1 MPINAVNLTGNVYP
15 AGPKGDTGPANILE
29 IGTVEKGE
37 NASASITG
45 EAPNQTL
52 NLILP
57 KGDKG
62 EKGDTGET
70 NSLSIGTVEKGT
82 VPSATI
88 TGQAPNQILNLVLPK
103 GDTGEKGEVG
113 PRGEQ
118 GIQGNPGPINS
129 IKIGRVEKGEEASVT
144 IVGESPNQI
153 LNFVLPIGP
162 KGNTGEK
169 GDQGPKGE
177 QGIQGETGATTSL
190 SIGLVSS
197 GEEASATIIGE
208 APDQILNLV
217 LPKGDKGEK
226 GNVGPQG
233 VQGIQGETG
242 PANSLTIGTV
252 EKGAV
257 PSATITGEAPNQV
270 LNLVLPTGETAE
282 IEAIKEE
289 QTTQNEN
296 IEKNAEGIAQNKKD
310 VDEELTKIKKENSLL
325 KSQIPEG
332 HASGNDIHLEDS
344 SNMPFEWRLN
354 GGSRQ
359 KTRSG
364 KNVINVKTTVLSTY
378 SSIGKDD
385 WITIERTNT
394 AETEDAFCNFFT
406 KLTKELKTDTTYTII
421 CEIKSVTT
429 TSGGYLS
436 ITNDSTSFAFGA
448 TTPSKHLTELKA
460 GDIIINKLKTKS
472 DFTDV
477 TNLLRTFVAVKPQS
491 SVKIVFRLSVIEG
504 DITDNSFEYESYGV
518 SPSVEFLSEIKNVG
532 NNINLYDKNNPNI
545 LNTPIDS
552 NGTGVNVQNA
562 YKTIWIPCKPN
573 TTYTVSKIFDETKNR
588 FGVGYSSIE
597 PNYSQ
602 AVEGYIS
609 NEKANV
615 LTVTTNATAKYL
627 LAYVWIKGSSTTYEK
642 MLDSI
647 KIEEGIKATNYSDYN
662 CGSVGVTIS
671 NKNLYKIEKV
681 INDTNYSKIIYKDE
695 NGNVSFTTGG
705 IPLIIA
711 PTKTKEKTEYTYIL
725 KCKSN
730 VTTENNINFTAIYED
745 ATSELLSANKK
756 KDTNE
761 FIVKF
766 KTDKEKTLAYVTQ
779 QYTNSSRTTIITKDT
794 MILEGDYLN
803 LEELYEIHQ
812 EQEILFPLAEGQKL
826 YEGSYLAKDGI
837 HNKRISING
846 NEYKNTAG
854 MNRAYSTENYNCFD
868 IYTGLKFV
876 KSENQYKT
884 IGALCN
890 QFKEKNWASFWQQK
904 VNEEGFCI
912 NQDNRSTIYIKI
924 SKEICPDIDTFKK
937 YIDENNLLFEISLE
951 QEEIIPYT
959 PEQQAVI
966 DKILYTY
973 KNVTNISVDDE
984 LATLEISYKKDIET
998 MFNNQAKEC
1007 NERLSNIENLLN
1019 TTETSALLLDNLEDD
1034 LEKEV

>member
-15 AGPKGDTGPANILE
+15 AGPKGDTGPANTLE

-70 NSLSIGTVEKGT
+70 NSLSIGTIEKGT

-190 SIGLVSS
+190 SIGRVSS
-197 GEEASATIIGE
+197 GKEASATIIGE

-233 VQGIQGETG
+233 EQGIQGKPG

-282 IEAIKEE
+282 IEAIKQE
-289 QTTQNEN
+289 QTTQSEN

-325 KSQIPEG
+325 KSQIPTG
-332 HASGNDIHLEDS
+332 TASGNNIHLEDS
-344 SNMPFEWRLN
+344 SNMDFEWKLR
-354 GGSRQ
+354 GWSRQ
-359 KTRSG
+359 ETRSG
-364 KNVINVKTTVLSTY
+364 KNLFDNTVEPQFISNAKKEIINTGERIILTAKTFSYAIFKVEKNIREYAGKTVRLKMDFSKSNANLNPKYGVLLGSSDYSNREVKGESTVS
-378 SSIGKDD
+378 G
-385 WITIERTNT
+385 
-394 AETEDAFCNFFT
+394 
-406 KLTKELKTDTTYTII
+406 YTITFNLPS
-421 CEIKSVTT
+421 ELENEKE
-429 TSGGYLS
+429 YLFVRLYATQNNEGNIENYVDYTKIILTIDNENMS
-436 ITNDSTSFAFGA
+436 YEAF
-448 TTPSKHLTELKA
+448 
-460 GDIIINKLKTKS
+460 
-472 DFTDV
+472 
-477 TNLLRTFVAVKPQS
+477 
-491 SVKIVFRLSVIEG
+491 
-504 DITDNSFEYESYGV
+504 GV
-518 SPSVEFLSEIKNVG
+518 SPSPEYPSKIENVGDNINLFNKNDTNCIFDTAISNNTLGIKASGTYKTVYVPCKANTIYSISKKYDEIKNMLIVAC
-532 NNINLYDKNNPNI
+532 
-545 LNTPIDS
+545 S
-552 NGTGVNVQNA
+552 N
-562 YKTIWIPCKPN
+562 
-573 TTYTVSKIFDETKNR
+573 DM
-588 FGVGYSSIE
+588 
-597 PNYSQ
+597 PNYSKK
-602 AVEGYIS
+602 VENLGGS
-609 NEKANV
+609 EMATN
-615 LTVTTNATAKYL
+615 LTVTTSNTAKYL
-627 LAYVWIKGSSTTYEK
+627 LAYVWVSGGSTTYQE

-745 ATSELLSANKK
+745 GTSELLSANKK

-779 QYTNSSRTTIITKDT
+779 QYTNSSRTTIITEGT

-912 NQDNRSTIYIKI
+912 NQDNRSTIHIKI

-937 YIDENNLLFEISLE
+937 YIDENNLLFEIPLE

-973 KNVTNISVDDE
+973 KNVTNISVDNK
-984 LATLEISYKKDIET
+984 LTTLDITYKKDIET
-998 MFNNQAKEC
+998 MFNNQAKEY

-1019 TTETSALLLDNLEDD
+1019 TTETSALLLDNLEND
-1034 LEKEV
+1034 LKEEV

>member
-15 AGPKGDTGPANILE
+15 AGPKGDTGPANTLE

-70 NSLSIGTVEKGT
+70 NSLSIGTIEKGT

-190 SIGLVSS
+190 SIGRVSS
-197 GEEASATIIGE
+197 GKEASATIIGE

-233 VQGIQGETG
+233 EQGIQGKPG

-282 IEAIKEE
+282 IEAIKQE
-289 QTTQNEN
+289 QTTQSEN

-325 KSQIPEG
+325 KSQIPTG
-332 HASGNDIHLEDS
+332 TASGNNIHLEDS
-344 SNMPFEWRLN
+344 SNMDFEWKLR
-354 GGSRQ
+354 GWSRQ
-359 KTRSG
+359 ETRSG
-364 KNVINVKTTVLSTY
+364 KNLFDNTVEPQFISNAKKEIINTGERIILTAKTFSYAIFKVEKNIREYAGKTVRLKMDFSKSNANLNPKYGVLLGSSDYSNREVKGESTVS
-378 SSIGKDD
+378 G
-385 WITIERTNT
+385 
-394 AETEDAFCNFFT
+394 
-406 KLTKELKTDTTYTII
+406 YTITFNLPS
-421 CEIKSVTT
+421 ELENEKE
-429 TSGGYLS
+429 YLFVRLYATQNNEGNIENYVDYTKIILTIDNENMS
-436 ITNDSTSFAFGA
+436 YEAF
-448 TTPSKHLTELKA
+448 
-460 GDIIINKLKTKS
+460 
-472 DFTDV
+472 
-477 TNLLRTFVAVKPQS
+477 
-491 SVKIVFRLSVIEG
+491 
-504 DITDNSFEYESYGV
+504 GV
-518 SPSVEFLSEIKNVG
+518 SPSPEYPSKIENVGDNINLFNKNDTNCIFDTAISNNTLGIKASGTYKTVYVPCKANTIYSISKKYDEIKNRLIVAC
-532 NNINLYDKNNPNI
+532 
-545 LNTPIDS
+545 S
-552 NGTGVNVQNA
+552 N
-562 YKTIWIPCKPN
+562 
-573 TTYTVSKIFDETKNR
+573 DM
-588 FGVGYSSIE
+588 
-597 PNYSQ
+597 PNYSKK
-602 AVEGYIS
+602 VENLGGS
-609 NEKANV
+609 EMATN
-615 LTVTTNATAKYL
+615 LTVTTSNTAKYL
-627 LAYVWIKGSSTTYEK
+627 LAYVWVSGGSTTYQE

-745 ATSELLSANKK
+745 GTSELLSANKK

-779 QYTNSSRTTIITKDT
+779 QYTNSSRTTIITEGT

-826 YEGSYLAKDGI
+826 YEGSYLAKDEI

-912 NQDNRSTIYIKI
+912 HQDNRSTIYIKI

-937 YIDENNLLFEISLE
+937 YIDENNLLFEIPLE

-973 KNVTNISVDDE
+973 KNVTNISVDNK
-984 LATLEISYKKDIET
+984 LTTLDITYKKDIET
-998 MFNNQAKEC
+998 MFNNQAKEY

-1019 TTETSALLLDNLEDD
+1019 TTETSALLLDNLEND
-1034 LEKEV
+1034 LKEEV

>member
-15 AGPKGDTGPANILE
+15 AGPKGDTGPANTLE

-70 NSLSIGTVEKGT
+70 NSLSIGTIEKGT

-190 SIGLVSS
+190 SIGRVSS
-197 GEEASATIIGE
+197 GKEASATIIGE

-233 VQGIQGETG
+233 EQGIQGKPG

-282 IEAIKEE
+282 IEAIKQE
-289 QTTQNEN
+289 QTTQSEN

-325 KSQIPEG
+325 KSQIPTG
-332 HASGNDIHLEDS
+332 TASGNNIHLEDS
-344 SNMPFEWRLN
+344 SNMDFEWKLR
-354 GGSRQ
+354 GWSRQ
-359 KTRSG
+359 ETRSG
-364 KNVINVKTTVLSTY
+364 KNLFDNTVEPQFISNAKKEIINTGERIILTAKTFSYAIFKVEKNIREYAGKTVRLKMDFSKSNANLNPKYGVLLGSSDYSNREVKGESTVS
-378 SSIGKDD
+378 G
-385 WITIERTNT
+385 
-394 AETEDAFCNFFT
+394 
-406 KLTKELKTDTTYTII
+406 YTITFNLPS
-421 CEIKSVTT
+421 ELENEKE
-429 TSGGYLS
+429 YLFVRLYATQNNEGNIENYVDYTKIILTIDNENMS
-436 ITNDSTSFAFGA
+436 YEAF
-448 TTPSKHLTELKA
+448 
-460 GDIIINKLKTKS
+460 
-472 DFTDV
+472 V
-477 TNLLRTFVAVKPQS
+477 
-491 SVKIVFRLSVIEG
+491 
-504 DITDNSFEYESYGV
+504 V
-518 SPSVEFLSEIKNVG
+518 SPSPEYPSKIENVGDNINLFNKNDTNCIFDTAISNNTLGIKASGTYKTVYVPCKANTIYSISKKYDEIKNRLIVAC
-532 NNINLYDKNNPNI
+532 
-545 LNTPIDS
+545 S
-552 NGTGVNVQNA
+552 N
-562 YKTIWIPCKPN
+562 
-573 TTYTVSKIFDETKNR
+573 DM
-588 FGVGYSSIE
+588 
-597 PNYSQ
+597 PNYSKK
-602 AVEGYIS
+602 VENLGGS
-609 NEKANV
+609 EMATN
-615 LTVTTNATAKYL
+615 LTVTTSNTAKYL
-627 LAYVWIKGSSTTYEK
+627 LAYVWVSGGSTTYQE

-745 ATSELLSANKK
+745 GTSELLSANKK

-779 QYTNSSRTTIITKDT
+779 QYTNSSRTTIITEGT

-912 NQDNRSTIYIKI
+912 NQDNRSIIYIKI

-937 YIDENNLLFEISLE
+937 YIDENNLLFEIPLE

-973 KNVTNISVDDE
+973 KNVTNISVDNK
-984 LATLEISYKKDIET
+984 LTTLDITYKKDIET
-998 MFNNQAKEC
+998 MFNNQAKEY

-1019 TTETSALLLDNLEDD
+1019 TTETSALLLDNLEND
-1034 LEKEV
+1034 LKEEV

>member
-15 AGPKGDTGPANILE
+15 AGPKGDTGPANTLE

-70 NSLSIGTVEKGT
+70 NSLSIGTIEKGT

-190 SIGLVSS
+190 SIGRVSS
-197 GEEASATIIGE
+197 GKEASATIIGE

-233 VQGIQGETG
+233 EQGIQGKPG

-282 IEAIKEE
+282 IEAIKQE
-289 QTTQNEN
+289 QTTQSEN

-325 KSQIPEG
+325 KSQIPTG
-332 HASGNDIHLEDS
+332 TASGNNIHLEDS
-344 SNMPFEWRLN
+344 SNMDFEWKLR
-354 GGSRQ
+354 GWSRQ
-359 KTRSG
+359 ETRSG
-364 KNVINVKTTVLSTY
+364 KNLFDNTVEPQFISNAKKEIINTGERIILTAKTFSYAIFKVEKNIREYAGKTVRLKMDFSKSNANLNPKYGVLLGSSDYSNREVKGESTVS
-378 SSIGKDD
+378 G
-385 WITIERTNT
+385 
-394 AETEDAFCNFFT
+394 
-406 KLTKELKTDTTYTII
+406 YTITFNLPS
-421 CEIKSVTT
+421 ELENEKE
-429 TSGGYLS
+429 YLFVRLYATQNNEENIENYVDYTKIILTIDNENMS
-436 ITNDSTSFAFGA
+436 YEAF
-448 TTPSKHLTELKA
+448 
-460 GDIIINKLKTKS
+460 
-472 DFTDV
+472 
-477 TNLLRTFVAVKPQS
+477 
-491 SVKIVFRLSVIEG
+491 
-504 DITDNSFEYESYGV
+504 GV
-518 SPSVEFLSEIKNVG
+518 SPSPEYPSKIENVGDNINLFNKNDTNCIFDTAISNNTLGIKASGTYKTVYVPCKANTIYSISKKYDEIKNMLTVAC
-532 NNINLYDKNNPNI
+532 
-545 LNTPIDS
+545 S
-552 NGTGVNVQNA
+552 N
-562 YKTIWIPCKPN
+562 
-573 TTYTVSKIFDETKNR
+573 DM
-588 FGVGYSSIE
+588 
-597 PNYSQ
+597 PNYSKK
-602 AVEGYIS
+602 VENLGGS
-609 NEKANV
+609 EMATN
-615 LTVTTNATAKYL
+615 LTVTTSNTAKYL
-627 LAYVWIKGSSTTYEK
+627 LAYVWVSGGSTTYQE

-745 ATSELLSANKK
+745 GTSELLSANKK

-779 QYTNSSRTTIITKDT
+779 QYTNSSRTTIITEGT

-854 MNRAYSTENYNCFD
+854 MNRVYSTENYNCFD

-937 YIDENNLLFEISLE
+937 YIDENNLLFEIPLE

-959 PEQQAVI
+959 SEQQAVI

-973 KNVTNISVDDE
+973 KNVTNISVDNK
-984 LATLEISYKKDIET
+984 LATLDITYKKDIET
-998 MFNNQAKEC
+998 MFNNQAKEY

>member
-15 AGPKGDTGPANILE
+15 AGPKGDTGPANTLE

-70 NSLSIGTVEKGT
+70 NSLSIGTIEKGT

-190 SIGLVSS
+190 SIGRVSS
-197 GEEASATIIGE
+197 GKEASATIIGE

-233 VQGIQGETG
+233 EQGIQGKPG

-282 IEAIKEE
+282 IEAIKQE
-289 QTTQNEN
+289 QTTQSEN

-325 KSQIPEG
+325 KSQIPTG
-332 HASGNDIHLEDS
+332 TASGNNIHLEDS
-344 SNMPFEWRLN
+344 SNMDFEWKLR
-354 GGSRQ
+354 GWSRQ
-359 KTRSG
+359 ETRSG
-364 KNVINVKTTVLSTY
+364 KNLFDNTVEPQFISNAKKEIINTGERIILTAKTFSYAIFKVEKNIREYAGKTVRLKMDFSKSNANLNPKYGVLLGSSDYSNREVKGESTVS
-378 SSIGKDD
+378 G
-385 WITIERTNT
+385 
-394 AETEDAFCNFFT
+394 
-406 KLTKELKTDTTYTII
+406 YTITFNLPS
-421 CEIKSVTT
+421 ELENEKE
-429 TSGGYLS
+429 YLFVRLYATQNNEGNIENYVDYTKIILTIDNENMS
-436 ITNDSTSFAFGA
+436 YEAF
-448 TTPSKHLTELKA
+448 
-460 GDIIINKLKTKS
+460 
-472 DFTDV
+472 
-477 TNLLRTFVAVKPQS
+477 
-491 SVKIVFRLSVIEG
+491 
-504 DITDNSFEYESYGV
+504 GV
-518 SPSVEFLSEIKNVG
+518 SPSPEYPSKIENVGDNINLFNKNDTNCIFDTAISNNTLGIKASGTYKTVYVPCKANTIYSISKKYDEIKNRLIVAC
-532 NNINLYDKNNPNI
+532 
-545 LNTPIDS
+545 S
-552 NGTGVNVQNA
+552 N
-562 YKTIWIPCKPN
+562 
-573 TTYTVSKIFDETKNR
+573 DM
-588 FGVGYSSIE
+588 
-597 PNYSQ
+597 PNYSKK
-602 AVEGYIS
+602 VENLGGS
-609 NEKANV
+609 EMATN
-615 LTVTTNATAKYL
+615 LTVTTSNTAKYL
-627 LAYVWIKGSSTTYEK
+627 LAYVWVSGGSTTYQE

-745 ATSELLSANKK
+745 GTSELLSANKK

-779 QYTNSSRTTIITKDT
+779 QYTNSSRTTIITEGT

-937 YIDENNLLFEISLE
+937 YIDENNLLFEIPLE

-973 KNVTNISVDDE
+973 KNVTNISVDNK
-984 LATLEISYKKDIET
+984 LATLDITYKKDIET
-998 MFNNQAKEC
+998 MFNNQAKEY

-1019 TTETSALLLDNLEDD
+1019 TTETSALLLDNLEND
-1034 LEKEV
+1034 LKEEV